1 MIALDGRLYL
11 GFNDDYYVDNSGAFT
26 VTITTTTV
34 PDEGGTITLL
44 GIGIGALAYARLRWP
59 SAALNTQKLI

>member
-1 MIALDGRLYL
+1 MIALDGGLYL
-11 GFNDDYYVDNSGAFT
+11 GFNDDYYVDNRGAFT

-34 PDEGGTITLL
+34 PDAGGTITLL

-59 SAALNTQKLI
+59 RAALNTQKLI